1 MIGAMD
7 PFARRVLFVALVV
20 VAGLVAWRLID
31 LFVLL
36 FGAVLVATALR
47 MMASRLESRLRVP
60 ARASV
65 PLSVLAV
72 LVFIGLVIWLVGD
85 PLSEQL
91 RTLVARLPASIETLL
106 AWLRSHR
113 IGQAALEMWDAA
125 REDAAPWTRLVGFA
139 GLTLGVLGSVALM
152 VIAGVYIAIDPE
164 LYRRGVLRLLPAP
177 QRPPVADALR
187 ASGDG
192 LRRWLRGQGLSMVFV
207 GSTTTLGLWWL
218 DIPLPLAVGLV
229 AGLLAFIPFVGAIA
243 GGLLAVLLAF
253 MEGPRAAL
261 HVALLCL
268 AIQQVENHIVAPL
281 VQKWAV
287 ELPPVLGLVAAIVFG
302 VLFGLM
308 GVFLAAPM
316 MVVAMI
322 LVQKLYVEG
331 QLEAPP

>member
-7 PFARRVLFVALVV
+7 SFARRVWFVALVV
-20 VAGLVAWRLID
+20 VAGLVAWRLVD

-47 MMASRLESRLRVP
+47 MLASRLEARLRVP

-72 LVFIGLVIWLVGD
+72 LAALAFVIWLVGD
-85 PLSEQL
+85 PLAEQL
-91 RTLVARLPASIETLL
+91 RTLVERLPASIETLL

-113 IGQAALEMWDAA
+113 VGQVGLEMWDAA
-125 REDAAPWTRLVGFA
+125 REDAAPWSRLLGFA

-164 LYRRGVLRLLPAP
+164 LYRRGALSLLPAS
-177 QRPPVADALR
+177 QRGPLADALR

-192 LRRWLRGQGLSMVFV
+192 LRRWLRGQALSMVFV

-308 GVFLAAPM
+308 GVFLAAPL

-322 LVQKLYVEG
+322 LVQKL
-331 QLEAPP
+331 

>member
-1 MIGAMD
+1 MD
-7 PFARRVLFVALVV
+7 AFARRVLFVALVV
-20 VAGLVAWRLID
+20 AAGVVAWRLID
-31 LFVLL
+31 LFVLM

-47 MMASRLESRLRVP
+47 MLASHLERPLRVP
-60 ARASV
+60 PRASV
-65 PLSVLAV
+65 PLAVLLVLAA
-72 LVFIGLVIWLVGD
+72 IGVVIWGVGD
-85 PLSEQL
+85 PLAEQL
-91 RTLVARLPASIETLL
+91 RSLVDRVPASIETVL

-113 IGQAALEMWDAA
+113 VGQALLDAWDAA
-125 REDAAPWTRLVGFA
+125 REDASPWSRLLGFA
-139 GLTLGVLGSVALM
+139 GLTLGALGSVALM
-152 VIAGVYIAIDPE
+152 LIAGIYIAIDPE
-164 LYRRGVLRLLPAP
+164 LYRRGALSLLPPA
-177 QRPPVADALR
+177 QRPPVADALA

-192 LRRWLRGQGLSMVFV
+192 LRRWLRGQALSMLFV
-207 GSTTTLGLWWL
+207 GTTTTLGLWWL
-218 DIPLPLAVGLV
+218 GIPLPLAVGLV

-253 MEGPRAAL
+253 MEGPRAAA

-316 MVVAMI
+316 MVVAMT
-322 LVQKLYVEG
+322 LVQKLYVERH
-331 QLEAPP
+331 LEV